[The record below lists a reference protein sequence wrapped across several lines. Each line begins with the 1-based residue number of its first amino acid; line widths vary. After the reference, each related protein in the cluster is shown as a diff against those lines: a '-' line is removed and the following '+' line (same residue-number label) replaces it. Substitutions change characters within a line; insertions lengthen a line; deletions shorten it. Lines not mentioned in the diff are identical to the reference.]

1 MRSMSVED
9 KLNKLKSILS
19 RIRYVRY
26 GDYVYAEDH
35 NLKVEALKLIHSILE
50 DLKVL
55 AVPFPVFVLYFPEVI
70 RLLQTSEIKYEIIS
84 PLTQVVN
91 GSISSETHHPL
102 QIIASATIDLTVR
115 KSVALTQDGETA
127 VSVT

>member
-70 RLLQTSEIKYEIIS
+70 RLYQAMESRYEFLRRIS
-84 PLTQVVN
+84 LTQEGN
-91 GSISSETHHPL
+91 IT
-102 QIIASATIDLTVR
+102 
-115 KSVALTQDGETA
+115 
-127 VSVT
+127 VSVE